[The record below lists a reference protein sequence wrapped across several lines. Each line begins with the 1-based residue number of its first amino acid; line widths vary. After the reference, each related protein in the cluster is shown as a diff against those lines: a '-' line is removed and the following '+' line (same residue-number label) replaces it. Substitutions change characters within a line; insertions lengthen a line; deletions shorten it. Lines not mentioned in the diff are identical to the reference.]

1 MNIPRDVLVGVA
13 VVIDVRAQQFLID
26 ITSNEGVGAR
36 QRNVAKRGAIES
48 HAAEVERA
56 VVQHHRAGL
65 VTVIRSVEMIEG
77 HLMPRIV
84 PLRQSHCGDGALI
97 GSVAGG
103 IESRIAKENAAS
115 VLGQRKDPVA
125 LGGNVDIAVVV
136 GGAYHMETEVALRR
150 PV

>member
-1 MNIPRDVLVGVA
+1 MA

-36 QRNVAKRGAIES
+36 QRNVTKRGSFEG

-56 VVQHHRAGL
+56 VVQHHRTCF
-65 VTVIRSVEMIEG
+65 VTVIRSVEILES

-84 PLRQSHCGDGALI
+84 PLRQSHCGDGAHI
-97 GSVAGG
+97 DSVAGG
-103 IESRIAKENAAS
+103 VESRVAKEYAIAI
-115 VLGQRKDPVA
+115 LGQRKDPIA